1 MESTKRRWGCVV
13 GFDDG
18 PSMLGQTERVLL
30 VGAVCARTRLDQIV
44 TSTVE
49 RDGTDATDVLI
60 DTLANPG
67 LGHVRAVL
75 LGGISVA
82 GRNVV
87 DATRL
92 SNESGLPVLVVARRA
107 PKPNQMREMLLTLD
121 DDVQRQEAI
130 EAVERLGPME
140 QLLFGHRPESGLPCE
155 VWVQRVGLKVD
166 EARALLTSAT
176 LTGNMPE
183 ALRLAHIIAG
193 GVVDGLSRG
202 RA

>member
-1 MESTKRRWGCVV
+1 MDSTKRRWGCVV

-18 PSMLGQTERVLL
+18 PSILGRSERVLL

-49 RDGTDATDVLI
+49 RDGTDATDI
-60 DTLANPG
+60 HIETLATPG

-92 SNESGLPVLVVARRA
+92 SVESGLPVLVVARRA
-107 PKPNQMREMLLTLD
+107 PKLQQMREMLLTLD
-121 DDVQRQEAI
+121 DGLERWKAI
-130 EAVERLGPME
+130 ERLGPME
-140 QLLFGHRPESGLPCE
+140 PLLFGHRPESGLPCE

-166 EARALLTSAT
+166 EARSLLTSAT

>member
-1 MESTKRRWGCVV
+1 MDSTKRRWGCVV

-18 PSMLGQTERVLL
+18 PSTIGQSERVLL

-44 TSTVE
+44 TTSVE
-49 RDGTDATDVLI
+49 RDGTDATDTLI
-60 DTLANPG
+60 ETLATPG
-67 LGHVRAVL
+67 LSHVRAVL
-75 LGGISVA
+75 LGGIAVG

-87 DATRL
+87 DAKRL
-92 SNESGLPVLVVARRA
+92 SDESGLPVLVVARRA
-107 PKPNQMREMLLTLD
+107 PKLQQMREVLLTLD
-121 DDVQRQEAI
+121 DGLDRWSTI
-130 EAVERLGPME
+130 EQLGPME

-155 VWVQRVGLKVD
+155 VWVQRVGLKMD
-166 EARALLTSAT
+166 EARSLLTGAT